1 MKYDFTEFKNKLN
14 DVKDWLKKELQTV
27 RTGRANPAILD
38 SVKAENYGAL
48 TPLNQM
54 ANIAVEDA
62 RTLRITPF
70 DPSSAKEIERAI
82 TEANLGLSIVV
93 DEKGLRVIFPE
104 LTGERRQELVKLAK
118 DKLEEARVSVR
129 RERDETWSDI
139 QEKEKA
145 GELTEDEKYMAKDEM
160 ENIVKQ
166 ANEEL
171 EKLFEE
177 KEKEI
182 MGD

>member
-1 MKYDFTEFKNKLN
+1 MNYDFTQFKESLKEIEA
-14 DVKDWLKKELQTV
+14 WLEKELKSV
-27 RTGRANPAILD
+27 RTGRATPAILD
-38 SVKAENYGAL
+38 GIKAENYGVL
-48 TPLNQM
+48 SPINQM

-70 DPSSAKEIERAI
+70 DPSATKEIEKAI
-82 TEANLGLSIVV
+82 TEANLGLSMVT

-129 RERDETWSDI
+129 RKRDEVWNEI

-160 ENIVKQ
+160 EKIVKET
-166 ANEEL
+166 NDKL
-171 EKLFEE
+171 EKIFED

-182 MGD
+182 LED